1 MKKGSSRWKE
11 FFFLIKGIFANP
23 LKNQKLSLVIPSFR
37 SVAEFARSPEL
48 SRATAIAVAV
58 ILPLLVSS
66 RFDALP
72 FGISMAVGVFLSS
85 PSDVPGSLRRRLL
98 GILASAL
105 IAVFTTVVASLAVDN
120 LPLFL
125 PLLLLLVFSY
135 SMISVYGFRASLVSF
150 SGLMAVV
157 LSMVTLTSGMSIWMH
172 AAWMGLGGLWYL
184 LFSLFLH
191 FLNPKR
197 QSEEFLEETFELT
210 AEYLRLR
217 TKLLGTP
224 ETERRELEKRLSN
237 LQTDL
242 NKNHETVRELL
253 ISRRKTSGRS
263 NNTRKKL
270 LIFMELVDILELGM
284 SNPVN
289 YKRMD
294 SLFPTVDKHL
304 ERLKEWTG
312 LMASELE
319 NIKEH
324 IKDWNN
330 YRSDSRLKEIRE
342 DLRRNSL
349 SRISTNSEKDLV
361 LRGLF
366 HFKEKQ
372 YQKIVAI
379 ERLLQDLEAV
389 EKVVLRSKDAVKF
402 IPAQEFPL
410 KTLQDNLDL
419 SSPIFRHS
427 LRLSIIV
434 LIGFAIGE
442 TLGLQNS
449 YWILL
454 TSIVIMRPGYSL
466 TKSRSKE
473 RTLGTLIGGAIATG
487 IIFLVHDSVV
497 YGVLAFLS
505 LIAAFSTF
513 QKNYKISAAFI
524 TLNIVFVYGLIA
536 PNAFEV
542 IEFRVLDTLIGAG
555 LASMGNAFLWPTW
568 EYKSMDLT
576 IAQSL
581 KAIRRYLEEVRLFYE
596 DKATVPVAYKYSRK
610 EAFLAMGDLNAAFQR
625 MAQEPPS
632 KQKNLKEI
640 YEMVGLVQEMLY
652 SSASLGSFI
661 RSHDI
666 TKASVHF
673 SNLVD
678 AIQAHMSN
686 AVNLLEE
693 LQPKEKTDEEKVEA
707 AQAYF
712 QNMLKELMEND
723 QQEVLEGEEDSLLPQ
738 RIQEA
743 QLVMDQLVWLLEIS
757 QSLEVLVRKVWP
769 NPAPLTT
776 GKELSVKGN

>member
-1 MKKGSSRWKE
+1 
-11 FFFLIKGIFANP
+11 
-23 LKNQKLSLVIPSFR
+23 
-37 SVAEFARSPEL
+37 
-48 SRATAIAVAV
+48 
-58 ILPLLVSS
+58 
-66 RFDALP
+66 
-72 FGISMAVGVFLSS
+72 MAVGVFLSS
-85 PSDVPGSLRRRLL
+85 PSDISGSLRRRLL
-98 GILASAL
+98 GILASIL
-105 IAVFTTVVASLAVDN
+105 IAVFTTLVAGFAVDN
-120 LPLFL
+120 LPVFL
-125 PLLLLLVFSY
+125 PLLLLLVFGY

-157 LSMVTLTSGMSIWMH
+157 LSMVTLTSGMSLWMH
-172 AAWMGLGGLWYL
+172 VAWMGIGGLWYL
-184 LFSLFLH
+184 FFSLFLH
-191 FLNPKR
+191 FLNPRR

-217 TKLLGTP
+217 TMLLGAP
-224 ETERRELEKRLSN
+224 ENERKELEKQLSN

-294 SLFPTVDKHL
+294 SLFPTEDKHL

-324 IKDWNN
+324 LKDWNS
-330 YRSDSRLKEIRE
+330 YKSDSRLREIRAE
-342 DLRRNSL
+342 LRHHLLIEVSA
-349 SRISTNSEKDLV
+349 NSEADLV

-372 YQKIVAI
+372 FQKIVAI
-379 ERLLQDLEAV
+379 ERLLQDLEGV
-389 EKVVLRSKDAVKF
+389 EKVVLRSRDAVKF
-402 IPAQEFPL
+402 IPAQDFPL
-410 KTLQDNLDL
+410 KTLQDNLDF

-427 LRLSIIV
+427 LRLSVIV

-454 TSIVIMRPGYSL
+454 TSIVIMRPGYAL

-473 RTLGTLIGGAIATG
+473 RALGTLLGGAIAAG
-487 IIFLVHDSVV
+487 IIFLVQEPVV
-497 YGVLAFLS
+497 YAILAFLS

-513 QKNYKISAAFI
+513 QKNYKISAVFI

-555 LASMGNAFLWPTW
+555 LASLGNAFLWPTW
-568 EYKSMDLT
+568 EFKSIDQT

-596 DKATVPVAYKYSRK
+596 NKTTVPVGYKYSRK

-632 KQKNLKEI
+632 KQKNLKEV

-686 AVNLLEE
+686 TVNLLEE
-693 LQPKEKTDEEKVEA
+693 LPPEEKTEEEKVER

-712 QNMLKELMEND
+712 QNMLKELMENN
-723 QQEVLEGEEDSLLPQ
+723 QQEVREKAEGDSLLPQ

-757 QSLEVLVRKVWP
+757 KSLEILVGKVWP
-769 NPAPLTT
+769 IPAQPA
-776 GKELSVKGN
+776 KEQE